1 MIFRIEK
8 TKNYTVMANFHL
20 REKSMSLKAKGLLSW
35 MLSNTDDW
43 DYSIEGIVANC
54 KENKTAIRTAL
65 QELVDFGYLE
75 IKKLMPESYEDE
87 SGNKQVVRSRIEY
100 EYIVHEEPIKN
111 NSVNISIQDIE
122 NVSVENHTQ
131 RNTKT
136 SNTKKKKKNSS
147 KEELHSQEFS
157 FGKQSKPKKEN
168 LYTKCMNMIDAKT
181 TNALYRLLLRDWLS
195 MLLEKYRGRG
205 KVLYANVFKGKLNML
220 DKYDE
225 KDWADIIRY
234 NIQRGYEGFYP
245 INDYSSKP
253 TDVRKGKAWEEGLS
267 CETYTEEE
275 KREIDRMTAEREARG
290 EQVWY

>member
-1 MIFRIEK
+1 MQSNNYIVIQGWMCNELGLKGNELLIFAMIHGFSQDGVSKYYGGRKYIAD
-8 TKNYTVMANFHL
+8 TFNISLPTVD
-20 REKSMSLKAKGLLSW
+20 KALQGLL
-35 MLSNTDDW
+35 D
-43 DYSIEGIVANC
+43 
-54 KENKTAIRTAL
+54 K
-65 QELVDFGYLE
+65 
-75 IKKLMPESYEDE
+75 
-87 SGNKQVVRSRIEY
+87 
-100 EYIVHEEPIKN
+100 EYIVKH
-111 NSVNISIQDIE
+111 ISGDYINPDSYWSNLDVVKKLYE
-122 NVSVENHTQ
+122 GSKETLHGGSKETLLN
-131 RNTKT
+131 KT
-136 SNTKKKKKNSS
+136 SKQTDRKKEKNSS

-157 FGKQSKPKKEN
+157 FGKQSTPKKEN
-168 LYTKCMNMIDAKT
+168 LYTKCLNMIDAKT
-181 TNALYRLLLRDWLS
+181 TDATCRLLLRDWLS

-245 INDYSSKP
+245 INDFSSKP
-253 TDVRKGKAWEEGLS
+253 TDIRKGKAWEEGLS